1 LRVSRSSAG
10 RALSAL
16 RDWASKRQLRLTR
29 CGIEGMAAS
38 NRICRRGDTHERRRR
53 HLRNSRGLKM
63 RGAATEDEFAQMNV
77 TEEEMRAYQKVASLM
92 AGRTANTHYS
102 PLEPGALGNPY
113 PIYHQLQSQHPIY
126 ADPRFGWV
134 ISRYADVAAVL
145 RDPYLS
151 TPSVTPD
158 VPIPEPL
165 QAVADEVRELRRYL
179 RLIVEG
185 TGPAEHGRLRSLVVK
200 GLSPQIAERKRESIQ
215 NIVDDLLNSV
225 CDRRHMDVI
234 SEFAFKL
241 PIMIIAKL
249 LSIPESDFNFFQD
262 LAGDITA
269 VFGLLPDSEY
279 TVTIRQAHRRQQEL
293 VDYLRHTVVSRRG
306 NPNDD
311 LISKLIGATRYD
323 NGLNDE
329 QVVAKCVHLILAGH
343 ETTMNLIGN
352 ATLTLLRHPSQLRT
366 LLEEQSLIPTAL
378 EELLR
383 FESPVQAIVR
393 QAMTDRVIRGHLVL
407 RGEHILVLLGA
418 ANRDPFEF
426 SQPDQLNVRRQ
437 ANRHIA
443 FGHGPHFCPGVS
455 IARLAGQIAIQ
466 SLFERFPT
474 LRLVDD
480 TPRWR
485 DNFYLRGL
493 IELPVAW

>member
-1 LRVSRSSAG
+1 MRVA
-10 RALSAL
+10 A
-16 RDWASKRQLRLTR
+16 
-29 CGIEGMAAS
+29 IE
-38 NRICRRGDTHERRRR
+38 DK
-53 HLRNSRGLKM
+53 L
-63 RGAATEDEFAQMNV
+63 AQMNV

-92 AGRTANTHYS
+92 AGRTPNTHFN
-102 PLEPGALGNPY
+102 PLEPGVLGNPY

-134 ISRYADVAAVL
+134 ISRYADVSAVL

-151 TPSVTPD
+151 IPCITPD
-158 VPIPEPL
+158 IPVPEPL
-165 QAVADEVRELRRYL
+165 QAVADEVRALRRYL
-179 RLIVEG
+179 QLIVEG
-185 TGPAEHGRLRSLVVK
+185 TGRPEHGRLRSLVVK
-200 GLSPQIAERKRESIQ
+200 GLSPIIAERMRDSTQ
-215 NIVDDLLNSV
+215 HIVDDLLSSV

-234 SEFAFKL
+234 SDFAFKL
-241 PIMIIAKL
+241 PIMIIAQL
-249 LSIPESDFNFFQD
+249 LSIPKSDLKFFHD

-269 VFGLLPDSEY
+269 LFSLLPTSEY
-279 TVTIRQAHRRQQEL
+279 TDTIRKAHRRQREL
-293 VDYLRHTVVSRRG
+293 VDYLRHAVVSRRG
-306 NPNDD
+306 KPDDD
-311 LISKLIGATRYD
+311 LISKLIRATRYD
-323 NGLNDE
+323 NELGDE
-329 QVVAKCVHLILAGH
+329 QIIAKCVHLILAGH

-352 ATLTLLRHPSQLRT
+352 ATLALLKHPSELRT
-366 LLEEQSLIPTAL
+366 LLDEPALIPTAL

-383 FESPVQAIVR
+383 FESPVQAVVR
-393 QAMTDRVIRGHLVL
+393 QAMTNREIRGHLIL

-426 SQPDQLNVRRQ
+426 SEPDQLNLRRRP
-437 ANRHIA
+437 NRHIA
-443 FGHGPHFCPGVS
+443 FGHGAHFCPGAS

-493 IELPVAW
+493 TELRVAW